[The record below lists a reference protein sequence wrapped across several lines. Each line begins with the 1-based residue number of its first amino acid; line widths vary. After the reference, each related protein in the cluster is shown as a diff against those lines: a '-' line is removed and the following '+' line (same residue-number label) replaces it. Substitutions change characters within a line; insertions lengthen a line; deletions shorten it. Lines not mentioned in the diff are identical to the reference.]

1 MSIRTVVARR
11 RLSAAETLLETED
24 FLVKT
29 VVLVA
34 VFSESLF
41 EALLCVV
48 RCHDCC
54 DGDEYTDCYDALDY
68 GDHCRWRGV
77 VDVFVW
83 CYLMLWWC

>member
-11 RLSAAETLLETED
+11 RLSSTETLLKSED
-24 FLVKT
+24 FLVET

-34 VFSESLF
+34 VFCESLL
-41 EALLCVV
+41 EALFCVV
-48 RCHDCC
+48 RYHDCG
-54 DGDEYTDCYDALDY
+54 DGDEDSGCYDALDY